1 MAHDP
6 GHIELHDPETDPL
19 ATYVLEPDDVRPLL
33 RRVVSSPGAGAFTS
47 HAPFTG
53 SPIAAIP
60 LSTRDDVARAAK
72 SARAAQRL
80 WAARPLRDRTAVLSR
95 VHDLV
100 LERQSDVLDLIQL
113 ESGKARVS
121 AFEEVADIALVA
133 RHYAARA
140 GRYLAPRR
148 VPGLIPGLTSVRVL
162 RHPVGVVGI
171 VAPWNFPLT
180 LTLGDVLPALV
191 AGNAVILR
199 PDPQTALTSLWAAEL
214 LEEAGLPDGLLQVVV
229 GDGPTIGAAVVENV
243 DHVSFTGSTRTGRV
257 VAAQAGERLVPA
269 TLELGGKNPMYVA
282 EDVDVEVAAEG
293 AVRACFVGAGQVC
306 VSIERI
312 YVHEDVADEFT
323 AAFVRRTREVRLG
336 SGLDYRSDMGSLTS
350 AAQLATV
357 VEHVEDAVGH
367 GATVLAGAVHRTDL
381 GPWFYEPT
389 ILTDVPERGAAGPR
403 GDVRSGREHLPGGVR
418 RRGRRGDERQRPRP
432 ERERLDRGHAPRRR
446 DRRAGARRDRERQ
459 RGLRRRPG
467 ARSGRRR
474 AASARRASA
483 AGTGARASGRR
494 PACRRSRSSTARTAS
509 SAPRASACTASSTW
523 ARTTWPRVY
532 TEVLRTMKR
541 ASASRS
547 AATVRRARGRRGRV
561 DSSLVPS

>member
-6 GHIELHDPETDPL
+6 GHIDLHDPETDPL

-33 RRVVSSPGAGAFTS
+33 QRVVCSPGAATHTS
-47 HAPFTG
+47 YAPFTG
-53 SPIAAIP
+53 GPIAAVP
-60 LSTRDDVARAAK
+60 LSTPEDVARAATH
-72 SARAAQRL
+72 ARAAQRL
-80 WAARPLRDRTAVLSR
+80 WAARPLRERTAVLSR

-113 ESGKARVS
+113 ETGKARVS
-121 AFEEVADIALVA
+121 AFEEVCDIALVA

-148 VPGLIPGLTSVRVL
+148 VPGLIPGLTSTRVL

-171 VAPWNFPLT
+171 IAPWNFPLT

-214 LEEAGLPDGLLQVVV
+214 LEVAGLPAGVLQVVV
-229 GDGPTIGAAVVENV
+229 GDGPTVGAALVDHV

-282 EDVDVEVAAEG
+282 DDVDVEVAAEG

-312 YVHEDVADEFT
+312 YVHEDVADAFS
-323 AAFVRRTREVRLG
+323 AAFVRRTMALRLG
-336 SGLDYRSDMGSLTS
+336 SGLDYRSDIGSLTS

-367 GATVLAGAVHRTDL
+367 GATVLAGGAHRADL

-389 ILTDVPERGAAGPR
+389 ILTDVPAEARVTREETFGPVVSLSRVASDDEAVAAMNDSEFGLNASIWTADTRRGARLARRVHAGTVNVNEGYVAAWGSVGAPQGGIGASGIGSR
-403 GDVRSGREHLPGGVR
+403 HGREGLWETTRTQTVAVQHGVHGVLGGPGV
-418 RRGRRGDERQRPRP
+418 
-432 ERERLDRGHAPRRR
+432 
-446 DRRAGARRDRERQ
+446 
-459 RGLRRRPG
+459 GLHRMFDL
-467 ARSGRRR
+467 
-474 AASARRASA
+474 
-483 AGTGARASGRR
+483 GTE
-494 PACRRSRSSTARTAS
+494 
-509 SAPRASACTASSTW
+509 
-523 ARTTWPRVY
+523 TWPRVY
-532 TEVLRTMKR
+532 TEALRAMKALR
-541 ASASRS
+541 
-547 AATVRRARGRRGRV
+547 
-561 DSSLVPS
+561 LP

>member
-19 ATYVLEPDDVRPLL
+19 ATYVLEPDDIRTLL
-33 RRVVSSPGAGAFTS
+33 RRVVASPGAATYTS

-53 SPIAAIP
+53 GPIAAIP
-60 LSTRDDVARAAK
+60 LSTADDVARAART
-72 SARAAQRL
+72 ARSAQRL
-80 WAARPLRDRTAVLSR
+80 WAARPLRERTAVLHR

-113 ESGKARVS
+113 EAGKARVS
-121 AFEEVADIALVA
+121 AFEEVCDIANIS
-133 RHYAARA
+133 RHYSLRA

-148 VPGLIPGLTSVRVL
+148 VAGLIPGLTTTRVL

-214 LEEAGLPDGLLQVVV
+214 LEEAGLPDGVLQVVV
-229 GDGPTIGAAVVENV
+229 GDGAIGAAVTENV
-243 DHVSFTGSTRTGRV
+243 DHVSFTGSTRTGRL
-257 VAAQAGERLVPA
+257 VAAQAGSLLVPA

-293 AVRACFVGAGQVC
+293 AVRACFVGTGQVC

-323 AAFVRRTREVRLG
+323 AAFVRRTRELRLG
-336 SGLDYRSDMGSLTS
+336 SDLDYRSDVGTLTS

-357 VEHVEDAVGH
+357 VEHVEDAIGH
-367 GATVLAGAVHRTDL
+367 GATVLAGGVHRTDL

-389 ILTDVPERGAAGPR
+389 ILADVPNEARLVREETFGPVVSIYRVASDDEAVAAMNDTEFGLNASIWTADTRRGAALAAR
-403 GDVRSGREHLPGGVR
+403 VRSGSVNVNEGYVATWGSVGAPQGGIGSSGIGSRHGREGLWATTRTQTIAVQHGVHGVLGGPGV
-418 RRGRRGDERQRPRP
+418 
-432 ERERLDRGHAPRRR
+432 
-446 DRRAGARRDRERQ
+446 
-459 RGLRRRPG
+459 GLHRMFDL
-467 ARSGRRR
+467 
-474 AASARRASA
+474 
-483 AGTGARASGRR
+483 GTE
-494 PACRRSRSSTARTAS
+494 
-509 SAPRASACTASSTW
+509 
-523 ARTTWPRVY
+523 TWPRLY
-532 TEVLRTMKR
+532 TEALRAMKAFR
-541 ASASRS
+541 
-547 AATVRRARGRRGRV
+547 
-561 DSSLVPS
+561 LP

>member
-6 GHIELHDPETDPL
+6 GHMELHDPETDPL

-33 RRVVSSPGAGAFTS
+33 RRVVASPGAATS
-47 HAPFTG
+47 TSYAPFTG
-53 SPIAAIP
+53 GPIAAIP
-60 LSTRDDVARAAK
+60 LSTPDDVARAARD
-72 SARAAQRL
+72 ARAAQRL

-113 ESGKARVS
+113 ESGKARAA

-140 GRYLAPRR
+140 GRYLAERR
-148 VPGLIPGLTSVRVL
+148 VPGLLPGLTTTRVL

-171 VAPWNFPLT
+171 IAPWNFPLV

-191 AGNAVILR
+191 AGNAVLLR

-214 LEEAGLPDGLLQVVV
+214 LEAAGLPDGLLQVVV
-229 GDGPTIGAAVVENV
+229 GDGPTVGAAVVRHV
-243 DHVSFTGSTRTGRV
+243 DYVSFTGSTRTGRV
-257 VAAQAGERLVPA
+257 VAAQAGELLVPA

-282 EDVDVEVAAEG
+282 DDVDVEVAAEG

-312 YVHEDVADEFT
+312 YVHEDVADAFT
-323 AAFVRRTREVRLG
+323 ASFVRRTKALRLG
-336 SGLDYRSDMGSLTS
+336 SGLDYRSDVGSLTS

-367 GATVLAGAVHRTDL
+367 GATVLAGGEQRPDV

-389 ILTDVPERGAAGPR
+389 ILADVPDEARLVREETFGPVVSIWRVASDDEAVAAMNDSEFGLNASIWTADTRRGAALAR
-403 GDVRSGREHLPGGVR
+403 RVRAGTVNVNEGYVATWGSVGAPQGGIGSSGIGSRHGREGLWATTRVQTVAVQHGVHGVLGGPGVGLHR
-418 RRGRRGDERQRPRP
+418 MFDLGP
-432 ERERLDRGHAPRRR
+432 E
-446 DRRAGARRDRERQ
+446 
-459 RGLRRRPG
+459 
-467 ARSGRRR
+467 
-474 AASARRASA
+474 
-483 AGTGARASGRR
+483 
-494 PACRRSRSSTARTAS
+494 
-509 SAPRASACTASSTW
+509 
-523 ARTTWPRVY
+523 TWPRFY
-532 TEVLRTMKR
+532 TEVLRAMKTLR
-541 ASASRS
+541 
-547 AATVRRARGRRGRV
+547 
-561 DSSLVPS
+561 LP

>member
-6 GHIELHDPETDPL
+6 GHTELHDPETDPL

-33 RRVVSSPGAGAFTS
+33 RRVVASPGAEVFTS

-53 SPIAAIP
+53 GPIAAIP
-60 LSTRDDVARAAK
+60 LSTPQDVARAAK
-72 SARAAQRL
+72 AARAAQRL

-100 LERQSDVLDLIQL
+100 LERQSDVLDLIQV

-121 AFEEVADIALVA
+121 AFEEVCDIAIVA

-148 VPGLIPGLTSVRVL
+148 VQGLIPGLTTTRVL

-171 VAPWNFPLT
+171 IAPWNFPLT
-180 LTLGDVLPALV
+180 LTLGDALPALV

-229 GDGPTIGAAVVENV
+229 GDGPTVGAAVVEHV
-243 DHVSFTGSTRTGRV
+243 DHVSFTGSTRTGRI
-257 VAAQAGERLVPA
+257 VAAQAGERLVPV

-282 EDVDVEVAAEG
+282 EDVDVEVVAEG
-293 AVRACFVGAGQVC
+293 AVRASFVGTGQVC

-312 YVHEDVADEFT
+312 YVHEDVADAFT
-323 AAFVRRTREVRLG
+323 EAFVRRTRALRLG
-336 SGLDYRSDMGSLTS
+336 SGLDYRSDVGSLAS

-367 GATVLAGAVHRTDL
+367 GATVLAGGVHRTDL

-389 ILTDVPERGAAGPR
+389 ILTDVPNEARLAREETFGPVVSIYRVASDDEAIAAMNDSEFGLNASVWTADTRRGAALAERVHAGSVNVNEAYVATWGSVGAPQGGVGASGIGHR
-403 GDVRSGREHLPGGVR
+403 HGREGLWETTRTQTVAVQHGVHGVLGAPGIGLH
-418 RRGRRGDERQRPRP
+418 
-432 ERERLDRGHAPRRR
+432 RLFD
-446 DRRAGARRDRERQ
+446 
-459 RGLRRRPG
+459 L
-467 ARSGRRR
+467 
-474 AASARRASA
+474 
-483 AGTGARASGRR
+483 GTE
-494 PACRRSRSSTARTAS
+494 
-509 SAPRASACTASSTW
+509 
-523 ARTTWPRVY
+523 TWPRVY
-532 TEVLRTMKR
+532 TEALRAMKALR
-541 ASASRS
+541 
-547 AATVRRARGRRGRV
+547 
-561 DSSLVPS
+561 LP

>member
-33 RRVVSSPGAGAFTS
+33 SRVVSSAEAGTFTS

-53 SPIAAIP
+53 GPIAAIP
-60 LSTRDDVARAAK
+60 LSTPDDVARAAK
-72 SARAAQRL
+72 AARAAQRL
-80 WAARPLRDRTAVLSR
+80 WAARPLRERTAVLSR

-100 LERQSDVLDLIQL
+100 LERQSDVLDLIQV
-113 ESGKARVS
+113 ESGKARAS
-121 AFEEVADIALVA
+121 AFEEVCDIALVA

-148 VPGLIPGLTSVRVL
+148 VPGLIPGLTTTRVL

-171 VAPWNFPLT
+171 IAPWNFPLT

-214 LEEAGLPDGLLQVVV
+214 LEVAGLPGGLLQVVV
-229 GDGPTIGAAVVENV
+229 GDGPTVGAAVVENV

-257 VAAQAGERLVPA
+257 VAAHAGERLVPA

-282 EDVDVEVAAEG
+282 DDVDVEVAAEG

-312 YVHEDVADEFT
+312 YVHEDVADAFT
-323 AAFVRRTREVRLG
+323 AAFVRRTKALRLG
-336 SGLDYRSDMGSLTS
+336 SGLDYRSDIGSLTS

-367 GATVLAGAVHRTDL
+367 GATLLAGGVHRSDV

-389 ILTDVPERGAAGPR
+389 ILTDVPDEARLVREETFGPVVAISRVASDDEAVAAMNDSDLGLNASIWTADTRRGAALAER
-403 GDVRSGREHLPGGVR
+403 VRVGTVNVNEGYVATWGSVGAPQGGVGASGIGSRHGREGLWASTRVQTVAVQHGVHGVLGGPGV
-418 RRGRRGDERQRPRP
+418 
-432 ERERLDRGHAPRRR
+432 
-446 DRRAGARRDRERQ
+446 
-459 RGLRRRPG
+459 GLHRMFDL
-467 ARSGRRR
+467 
-474 AASARRASA
+474 
-483 AGTGARASGRR
+483 GTE
-494 PACRRSRSSTARTAS
+494 
-509 SAPRASACTASSTW
+509 
-523 ARTTWPRVY
+523 TWPRVY
-532 TEVLRTMKR
+532 TEVLRTLKALR
-541 ASASRS
+541 
-547 AATVRRARGRRGRV
+547 
-561 DSSLVPS
+561 LP